1 MSFRVKVVDN
11 SKALSLAKQKAK
23 KKKRMKKYV
32 ALLVVGLMTFAY
44 SASEIVL
51 YAFLKGHSVAML
63 TDGLHNFSDVAQLF
77 IAFIALKK
85 SSSGDTERYT
95 YGWKRTEVIGA
106 LMNACFLISLCIYI
120 FVEAIEK
127 FISPTKLYANHLDG
141 VMFLAVAGSGIMV
154 NGLGTI
160 IFAVLGG
167 HGHSHGGHGG
177 HGHSHGGGHGHKQ
190 SHSKKKEDKESLLGD
205 ERPSQRSEGSFIKK
219 QNTKDL
225 NMSAVFL
232 HYLGDCVASG
242 LLLATGLLAYFYEDK
257 IWTQYLD
264 PIASLLISVM
274 LLWSSVPLTKEC
286 GKLLLRQVPE
296 NLEILSIRRKLSQ
309 IVYLQ
314 GFHDLHIW
322 SLAEDITIGTVHACV
337 FDTDVV
343 HVETVKENIKK
354 VFHHFHIHSTTVQIE
369 IISAADDESPWIC
382 KHNCAVLCTEDWCC
396 KGLNHAPEAML
407 KTAPQQILELT
418 HN

>member
-11 SKALSLAKQKAK
+11 NQALSLAKQKAK
-23 KKKRMKKYV
+23 KKKRMKKYM
-32 ALLVVGLMTFAY
+32 ALMVVGLMTFVY
-44 SASEIVL
+44 SGSEIVL
-51 YAFLKGHSVAML
+51 FAFLKGHSVAML
-63 TDGLHNFSDVAQLF
+63 TDGLHNLSDVAQLF

-85 SSSGDTERYT
+85 SSSGDIERYT

-120 FVEAIEK
+120 FVEAVEK
-127 FISPTKLYANHLDG
+127 FLSPTKLYTTHFD
-141 VMFLAVAGSGIMV
+141 GIMFISIAGAGIFV

-167 HGHSHGGHGG
+167 HGHSHGGHG
-177 HGHSHGGGHGHKQ
+177 HSHGGGHGHKN
-190 SHSKKKEDKESLLGD
+190 SVSKKKEEDKESLLGD
-205 ERPSQRSEGSFIKK
+205 ERPSQRIEGSFIKK
-219 QNTKDL
+219 QHTKDL

-242 LLLATGLLAYFYEDK
+242 LLLAVGLLAYFYEDK

-264 PIASLLISVM
+264 PIASVLISLM
-274 LLWSSVPLTKEC
+274 LLWSAVPLTKEC
-286 GKLLLRQVPE
+286 GKLLLQQVPG
-296 NLEILSIRRKLSQ
+296 NVEILSVRRKLSQ

-322 SLAEDITIGTVHACV
+322 SLAEDITIGTVHACIY
-337 FDTDVV
+337 DTDVV
-343 HVETVKENIKK
+343 HVESVRENIKK
-354 VFHHFHIHSTTVQIE
+354 VFHHFQIHSTTVQIE
-369 IISAADDESPWIC
+369 IISAADDESPWVC

-407 KTAPQQILELT
+407 KTAPQQTLELT